1 MIVEDDMNIAKLLGS
16 HIEKYGYEANIVK
29 DFDGIM
35 ETFQK
40 MQPHIVLLDV
50 NLPKYDG
57 YYWCRK
63 IRQNST
69 CPIIFISARSGEMEQ
84 VMAIESG
91 GDDYI
96 TKPFYY
102 EVVMAKIRSQLRRCY
117 GSYAVPTKE
126 RTIEIRELTLFPER
140 LEVQFKEESILL
152 AKKEA
157 VLLEALM
164 KKYPRVASR
173 EYLLERLWDDQ
184 SFVEENTLNV
194 NVTRLRKRLLELGI
208 GGAIETVRGAGYRIH
223 ITWGNA

>member
-1 MIVEDDMNIAKLLGS
+1 MIVEDDMNIAKLLSS

-35 ETFQK
+35 QEFQRI
-40 MQPHIVLLDV
+40 QPHIVLLDV

-63 IRQNST
+63 IRKTST

-117 GSYAVPTKE
+117 GSYAAPTQE
-126 RTIEIRELTLFPER
+126 RTIELAELTLYPER
-140 LEVQFKEESILL
+140 LEVHFKEEVIIL

-173 EYLLERLWDDQ
+173 EYLLEKLWDDQ
-184 SFVEENTLNV
+184 NFVEENTLNV
-194 NVTRLRKRLLELGI
+194 NVTRLRKRLLEFDI
-208 GGAIETVRGAGYRIH
+208 EGAIETVRGAGYRMN
-223 ITWGNA
+223 ITWGNV